1 VAREDGAPRV
11 ALITGGASG
20 IGLAVARTLAADGV
34 RVVIADRDEG
44 SGQPAAAMIG
54 GVFVRT
60 DVSDPEEV
68 RAAVDAASREDG
80 RLDLVVLNAG
90 ITTGETPIDRLDLDR
105 YRMIM
110 AVNVDGVVFGV
121 QAALPAL
128 RRGGGGAIVVTASL
142 SGLTPYPQDP
152 VYSMTKHA
160 VVGLTRSLADPL
172 EEDAITINCVCP
184 GFVSTALI
192 DDYRERFRQ
201 EGLPLLTADEVAAGV
216 LEAAASGQTGQA
228 WVCQPGRPC
237 QPYRF
242 RGVPGPVPTQDP
254 GSGAA
259 RDHDPSRA
267 DGPPGGA

>member
-1 VAREDGAPRV
+1 VAAGDRTARV

-20 IGLAVARTLAADGV
+20 IGLAVARALASDGV
-34 RVVIADRDEG
+34 RAVIADRDEAAG
-44 SGQPAAAMIG
+44 RAAAREVG

-60 DVSDPEEV
+60 DVGDPEGV
-68 RAAVDAASREDG
+68 RAAVDAALRDDG

-105 YRMIM
+105 YRAVV

-152 VYSMTKHA
+152 IYSMTKHA
-160 VVGLTRSLADPL
+160 VVGLTRSLGEPLQADG
-172 EEDAITINCVCP
+172 ITINCVCP

-192 DDYRERFRQ
+192 DAYRERFRQ
-201 EGLPLLTADEVAAGV
+201 ERLPLLTAEEVAAAV
-216 LEAAASGQTGQA
+216 LAAASSGRTGEA

-242 RGVPGPVPTQDP
+242 RGVPGPVSAQE
-254 GSGAA
+254 A
-259 RDHDPSRA
+259 
-267 DGPPGGA
+267 

>member
-1 VAREDGAPRV
+1 VAGDQGSVRI

-20 IGLAVARTLAADGV
+20 IGLAVARKLAADGV
-34 RVVIADRDEG
+34 RVVIADRDEA
-44 SGQPAAAMIG
+44 SGRSAVADVG

-68 RAAVDAASREDG
+68 RAAVDVARREDG

-105 YRMIM
+105 YRTIM

-128 RRGGGGAIVVTASL
+128 RASGGGAIVITASL

-160 VVGLTRSLADPL
+160 VVGLTRSLGVAL
-172 EEDAITINCVCP
+172 HAEAITINCVCP

-192 DDYRERFRQ
+192 DAYRDRFRQ
-201 EGLPLLTADEVAAGV
+201 EGLPLLTAEEVAAGV
-216 LEAAASGQTGQA
+216 LAAASSGESGQA
-228 WVCQPGRPC
+228 WVCQAGRPC
-237 QPYRF
+237 EPYRF
-242 RGVPGPVPTQDP
+242 RGVPGPVSAPAS
-254 GSGAA
+254 GSEP
-259 RDHDPSRA
+259 RVDDPSRA
-267 DGPPGGA
+267 G

>member
-1 VAREDGAPRV
+1 VVGTDGSARV

-20 IGLAVARTLAADGV
+20 IGLAVARELTAGGV
-34 RVVIADRDEG
+34 RVVIADRDEAVG
-44 SGQPAAAMIG
+44 RPSTADVG

-60 DVSDPEEV
+60 DVSNPEEV
-68 RAAVDAASREDG
+68 SAAFDVALREDG

-90 ITTGETPIDRLDLDR
+90 ITTGETPIDRLGLDR
-105 YRMIM
+105 YRTIM

-128 RRGGGGAIVVTASL
+128 RRGGGGAIVITASL

-160 VVGLTRSLADPL
+160 VVGLTRSLGIALQADG
-172 EEDAITINCVCP
+172 ITINCVCP

-192 DDYRERFRQ
+192 DAYRDRFHQ

-216 LEAAASGQTGQA
+216 LAAADSGQTGQA
-228 WVCQPGRPC
+228 WVCQAGRPC
-237 QPYRF
+237 EPYRF
-242 RGVPGPVPTQDP
+242 RGVPGPVSAPASGSDP
-254 GSGAA
+254 PRG
-259 RDHDPSRA
+259 DDPSRA
-267 DGPPGGA
+267 G

>member
-1 VAREDGAPRV
+1 VAAGDGAARV

-20 IGLAVARTLAADGV
+20 IGFAVARALATDGV
-34 RVVIADRDEG
+34 RPVLADLDETAG
-44 SGQPAAAMIG
+44 RAAASDVG

-60 DVSDPEEV
+60 DVTDPEDIQ
-68 RAAVDAASREDG
+68 AAVDAALRDDG

-90 ITTGETPIDRLDLDR
+90 ITTGETPIDRLALDR
-105 YRMIM
+105 YQAIM

-128 RRGGGGAIVVTASL
+128 RRSGGGAIVITASL

-152 VYSMTKHA
+152 IYSMTKHA

-172 EEDAITINCVCP
+172 RAEGITINCVCP

-192 DDYRERFRQ
+192 DAYRERFRQ
-201 EGLPLLTADEVAAGV
+201 ERLPLLTAEAVAAAV
-216 LEAAASGQTGQA
+216 LAAASSGRSGEA

-237 QPYRF
+237 EPYRF
-242 RGVPGPVPTQDP
+242 RGVPGPVSAEDA
-254 GSGAA
+254 S
-259 RDHDPSRA
+259 SA
-267 DGPPGGA
+267 DSSTA

>member
-1 VAREDGAPRV
+1 VAGERGAPRV
-11 ALITGGASG
+11 ALITGGGSG
-20 IGLAVARTLAADGV
+20 IGQAVARTLAADGV
-34 RVVIADRDEG
+34 RVVIADRDEQA
-44 SGQPAAAMIG
+44 GQAAAAEAG

-60 DVSDPEEV
+60 DVGDPDEV
-68 RAAVDAASREDG
+68 RAAVDVARRQDG

-105 YRMIM
+105 YRTIM

-128 RRGGGGAIVVTASL
+128 RGGGGAIVVTASL

-172 EEDAITINCVCP
+172 AEDGITINCVCP

-192 DDYRERFRQ
+192 DAYRDRFREQ
-201 EGLPLLTADEVAAGV
+201 GLPLLTADEVAAGV
-216 LEAAASGQTGQA
+216 LAAAGSGRTGEA
-228 WVCQPGRPC
+228 WVCQPGVPC

-242 RGVPGPVPTQDP
+242 RGVPGPVSPPDP

-259 RDHDPSRA
+259 REHDPSSA
-267 DGPPGGA
+267 GGPSGRG